1 MSCAVHNLRTII
13 AIGSPLSCVVSVFL
27 LEELWAQ
34 VFTTATGT
42 VTTCASLFML
52 QASSH
57 CSSGKG
63 YIVSTF
69 HLISFHI
76 LSVDLIIKVLLWQR
90 DLSIYL
96 KALPFN
102 GDVDSSSR
110 RH

>member
-1 MSCAVHNLRTII
+1 M
-13 AIGSPLSCVVSVFL
+13 F
-27 LEELWAQ
+27 
-34 VFTTATGT
+34 
-42 VTTCASLFML
+42 

-69 HLISFHI
+69 HIISFHI

-90 DLSIYL
+90 DLSIDV

-102 GDVDSSSR
+102 GGVDSSSR
-110 RH
+110 RHENNFLVAKVVCAIKCNARRLCNGCILYSEGTYLQGCVFFIS